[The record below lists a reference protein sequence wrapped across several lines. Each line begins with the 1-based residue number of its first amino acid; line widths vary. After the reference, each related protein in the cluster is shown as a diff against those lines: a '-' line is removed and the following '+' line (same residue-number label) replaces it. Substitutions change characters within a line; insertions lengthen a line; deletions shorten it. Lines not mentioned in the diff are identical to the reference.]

1 MYRHSN
7 APWVAWV
14 GDRFM
19 KTVLIAAAAA
29 AALLA
34 APAFAQAQDTSV
46 YASVGVGIIDSSPV
60 KLGAATFRLG
70 ANFTPVFGAEVQG
83 SLGVSGDQSLG
94 VEYDLNSELAAFV
107 TARKAIGDKGSI
119 IARVGYSTIEAEAS
133 AGGVS
138 VTDDQSGMAF
148 GLGIQGEVGPSSAIR
163 IDWTRYNFDEDADA
177 ISVSFV
183 HTFN

>member
-1 MYRHSN
+1 MYRDSN

-34 APAFAQAQDTSV
+34 APAFAQAQEV
-46 YASVGVGIIDSSPV
+46 YASVGVGILDASPV
-60 KLGAATFRLG
+60 KLGVATVRVG
-70 ANFTPVFGAEVQG
+70 ANFTPIIGAEIEG
-83 SLGVSGDQSLG
+83 SLGVSGDKILG
-94 VEYDLNSELAAFV
+94 VDYDINNEIGAFI
-107 TARKAIGDKGSI
+107 TLRHAIGEKGTLI
-119 IARVGYSTIEAEAS
+119 GRVGYASGEVEAS
-133 AGGVS
+133 AGPIS
-138 VTDDQSGMAF
+138 VTDTQSGAAY
-148 GLGIQGEVGPSSAIR
+148 GLGIQGQVGDSSAIR

-183 HTFN
+183 HNF